1 MKQIFSDGYSIL
13 SPEGGNQKHGSKM
26 GAHMQLYGV
35 PQAVRNSDVA
45 RPIYMACEV
54 GMTVKALYAFSG
66 IPEGRTNNVLFEEFK
81 KAITTTAKAQN
92 SPIAEEASKTFI
104 QNINNG
110 KPAQVV
116 SGAEYTGFYKDLVE
130 GQNAITAS
138 IIKTSAESPEAK
150 LNFSKL
156 NFNDPSAMD
165 QYLHDVREYAQQIK
179 FTDSPMITDD
189 PSAVL
194 NSGDI
199 ATGATE
205 LKILLHLEDEKT
217 YTEYIT
223 KFEDAIAD
231 NFQKEVANM
240 RQNVVNMGFTGNP
253 KNNEA
258 LKTFAATRAPGE
270 QAQIAR
276 LIEAN
281 NGTVDKV
288 DRYILGRIHTG
299 EIDINNVLATG
310 TLNGVK
316 LSQKSL
322 AALQALN
329 VYANVDAVTAA
340 HHESI
345 LQQMGYEK
353 KLKRLNLQNID
364 SMKERLTAFSDALGK
379 AGLSSV
385 NGKLLTNMSL
395 EELRA
400 IDLTKIDPKLR
411 EGLRTFISLKS
422 HAAELYKLHE
432 LMQMA
437 QRQAWSLFRKGLG
450 NSDLNKGIG
459 SVHTTGR
466 LAYKAWMKFGAPL
479 YKRLKATKLISF
491 MSSAVKKGYVNSA
504 KFIKKFVANGARKV
518 WNATKTLVSKAAP
531 GVAHVASEATKI
543 ARRATKKIRRKRR
556 GSQAKKARRELLKKA
571 GRKAGKVRKK
581 LSNVAKKISNSK
593 LGKLAKK
600 AAELLKKVAG
610 KLLIYIAIVIGIILL
625 VSIYYQMMASV
636 FMIAGNVATSIQ
648 ETVVGS
654 IIEFFVDF
662 FSDWSWPWE
671 ATEDEVQSGL
681 LLSIRA
687 VQDEERVLSSIGKNT
702 DDEKSL
708 LAKMNDSITVYHGC
722 TFDSDKDIVA
732 PEQVTPTKNNT
743 TFLFT
748 QNGQY
753 ITQRS
758 IVRKVISM
766 AHFVT
771 DKIEYESELENFATY
786 SIGLWRYMNAPRVS
800 VELKLCNGG
809 CKTLWYSCEDGAGG
823 DLENIWTDLFVNDL
837 RYKIADKNK
846 NNPGTGYWDYNAEKD
861 ATGTVGSN
869 PLVVLPSEM
878 TRYGNDYMF
887 TLYEAD
893 YHTLSEWDQ
902 GDEGY
907 LFLMDGVFKHQGKYT
922 IYSTNHEELEGG
934 CTRIEYR
941 NCHASNCSCEG
952 IHKCLY
958 NTLSNTP
965 ITNTPSNHVDIYEEC
980 SLTYQK
986 CVGQHWLSTF
996 ASNGF
1001 GWQYI
1006 PYSDMANEW
1015 RMHRTVSL
1023 STIKSAANLSDAIK
1037 ITGITLPDGWTH
1049 YTTQI
1054 REEDPNNLWIQV
1066 NPAVAH
1072 GCTGDDCDFDLY
1084 DLLDGGLGNLDYR
1097 GNMGAEYNGFFDYCN
1112 TIDINWGRTVC
1123 KNNMEIIVGC
1133 EVRTREGVKKWPV
1146 RIKVCL
1152 GHFDCVSDS
1161 LLNTSLGEYYHYQ
1174 ECNTNKHVLKYCP
1187 GHPIITVQTATRP
1200 MSEIYNTHWTYTA
1213 KEGVLFFKS
1222 NKTYS
1227 HNDLVDDT
1235 WKGWTDIKKSDSDY
1249 FAEDDWYGKYDIEM
1263 DEFIG
1268 GTCDASEKRAI
1279 LERCGVDTSLLAD
1292 GCEKRLDK
1300 AFYAIGRIPY
1310 YPNESPNALPELQGR
1325 VAQIPYPLK
1334 SHTTPYKNQ
1343 SNVMLGYHG
1352 LGYEYFAAYIESSA
1366 AGKSLSETLSAIPN
1380 IGSWSGK
1387 KSLGPKT
1394 SPGAIIGRKQGNI
1407 IQTAIYVGYMETGF
1421 GSTAYYYITMNEN
1434 GWCALQSTYRTSDWV
1449 MWDSS
1454 QIVKSNPASNIPVTP
1469 PQNTTPQPNPDG
1481 IRVVNGDFTTPAYA
1495 LLMIG
1500 ALFLIM
1506 YLMIKRKNT

>member
-66 IPEGRTNNVLFEEFK
+66 IPEGRTNHVLFDEFR
-81 KAITTTAKAQN
+81 KAIAAKAHN
-92 SPIAEEASKTFI
+92 SPIDEEAANTFI

-116 SGAEYTGFYKDLVE
+116 SGAEYTGFYKDLVA
-130 GQNAITAS
+130 GQNAIAAS
-138 IIKTSAESPEAK
+138 IIKTNAESPEAK

-156 NFNDPSAMD
+156 NFNDPSAMA

-179 FTDSPMITDD
+179 FTDSPMIPDD

-223 KFEDAIAD
+223 KFEDAIAK

-276 LIEAN
+276 LMEAN
-281 NGTVDKV
+281 KGTVDKV

-450 NSDLNKGIG
+450 NSDLKKGIG
-459 SVHTTGR
+459 SVQTTGR
-466 LAYKAWMKFGAPL
+466 LAYKAWMKLGAPL

-531 GVAHVASEATKI
+531 GVVHMASETKKI
-543 ARRATKKIRRKRR
+543 ARRVTKKIRRKHR

-581 LSNVAKKISNSK
+581 LSNVAKKISDSK
-593 LGKLAKK
+593 VGKLAKK

-610 KLLIYIAIVIGIILL
+610 KLLIYIAIILAIILL
-625 VSIYYQMMASV
+625 VSIFFQMMASV
-636 FMIAGNVATSIQ
+636 FMIVGNVATSIQ
-648 ETVVGS
+648 ETAIGS
-654 IIEFFVDF
+654 IIEFFADF

-687 VQDEERVLSSIGKNT
+687 VQDEERVLSSIGKSQG
-702 DDEKSL
+702 DEKSL

-722 TFDSDKDIVA
+722 EFNSDKSVKA
-732 PEQVTPTKNNT
+732 PVKINPTKNNT
-743 TFLFT
+743 TFLFK
-748 QNGQY
+748 QDGKY

-766 AHFVT
+766 ANFVT

-786 SIGLWRYMNAPRVS
+786 SIGLWRYMNSPRVS

-809 CKTLWYSCEDGAGG
+809 CRTLWYSCEDGAGG
-823 DLENIWTDLFVNDL
+823 DLDNIWTDLFENDL

-878 TRYGNDYMF
+878 TRYGNDYLF

-902 GDEGY
+902 GTEGY
-907 LFLMDGVFKHQGKYT
+907 LFLMDGVFKYQGRYT

-934 CTRIEYR
+934 CVRTEYIH
-941 NCHASNCSCEG
+941 CHASNCSCRG
-952 IHKCLY
+952 IHKYIY
-958 NTLSNTP
+958 NPLGNT
-965 ITNTPSNHVDIYEEC
+965 IISNTPSNLVDNKDYCDLINQSC
-980 SLTYQK
+980 S
-986 CVGQHWLSTF
+986 GQHWLSTF
-996 ASNGF
+996 ASKGF
-1001 GWQYI
+1001 GSQYI
-1006 PYSDMANEW
+1006 PYFDMVEDW
-1015 RMHRTVSL
+1015 EMHRTLSL
-1023 STIKSAANLSDAIK
+1023 DIVKDAAKLGNTAS
-1037 ITGITLPDGWTH
+1037 ITSITLPSDWTG
-1049 YTTQI
+1049 YKTQI
-1054 REEDPNNLWIQV
+1054 REEDSLLWIQV
-1066 NPAVAH
+1066 DPSVAH
-1072 GCTGDDCDFDLY
+1072 GCTGEECDFDFY
-1084 DLLDGGLGNLDYR
+1084 DLLDGGWDNWDYR
-1097 GNMGAEYNGFFDYCN
+1097 GNMGAESNGFFDYCSTININKGLTKCHN
-1112 TIDINWGRTVC
+1112 TMPINVNFEKRAKDGKTTQHSVTI
-1123 KNNMEIIVGC
+1123 NI
-1133 EVRTREGVKKWPV
+1133 
-1146 RIKVCL
+1146 CL
-1152 GHFDCVSDS
+1152 GHLDCASNESKNMEDK
-1161 LLNTSLGEYYHYQ
+1161 EYHYT
-1174 ECNTNKHVLKYCP
+1174 ECTTGKHALKYCP
-1187 GHPIITVQTATRP
+1187 GHPIITVQTAARP

-1268 GTCDASEKRAI
+1268 GTCDVSEKRAI
-1279 LERCGVDTSLLAD
+1279 LERCRVDTSLLAD

-1343 SNVMLGYHG
+1343 SNVMLGYYG
-1352 LGYEYFAAYIESSA
+1352 LGYEYFAAYIESA
-1366 AGKSLSETLSAIPN
+1366 ATGKSLSETLSAIPN

-1394 SPGAIIGRKQGNI
+1394 SPGAIIGRTQGNT
-1407 IQTAIYVGYMETGF
+1407 IQTAIYVGCMETGF
-1421 GSTAYYYITMNEN
+1421 GSTIYYYITMSET
-1434 GWCALQSTYRTSDWV
+1434 GWCAFQSTSRPSDWV

-1454 QIVKSNPASNIPVTP
+1454 QLLKSKPASSIPVTP
-1469 PQNTTPQPNPDG
+1469 PQNTTTPQPNPDG
-1481 IRVVNGDFTTPAYA
+1481 IRVVNGDLTTPAYVV
-1495 LLMIG
+1495 LMVG